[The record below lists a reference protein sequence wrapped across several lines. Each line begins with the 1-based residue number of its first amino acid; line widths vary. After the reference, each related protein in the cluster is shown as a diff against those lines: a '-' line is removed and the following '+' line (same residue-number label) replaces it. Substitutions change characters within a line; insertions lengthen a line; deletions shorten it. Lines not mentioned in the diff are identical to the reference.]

1 MMNNSINPV
10 QRQYM
15 FAVNPVQL
23 FEAKNFHTASKNS
36 FDFLNANQKSQNG
49 FNPFHPN
56 VQDFSTANKLD
67 ILS

>member
-1 MMNNSINPV
+1 MMNNSINAV

-23 FEAKNFHTASKNS
+23 FETKNSHVASKNS
-36 FDFLNANQKSQNG
+36 FDFTNQKSPSA

-56 VQDFSTANKLD
+56 VQNSTTANKLD

>member
-1 MMNNSINPV
+1 MINNSINPV

-15 FAVNPVQL
+15 FAVEPVQL
-23 FEAKNFHTASKNS
+23 FETKKSQIASKNS
-36 FDFLNANQKSQNG
+36 FDFLNQKSPNS

-56 VQDFSTANKLD
+56 VQNSTTANKLD